1 MLFRSGIS
9 CYAHGCNCA
18 GAMGKGIALQFK
30 KRFPQM
36 YLQYRKKCLQ
46 NQFHPG
52 DVFEFV
58 QGTQR
63 IYNLGTQKTW
73 RTCLL
78 SANLSACVCLYQQRE
93 QHVKDIAMPKIG
105 AGLGGLPWE
114 DVKLLLQ
121 QLAMEYPTVNLIV
134 VENYNNGISIQ

>member
-1 MLFRSGIS
+1 MRPWRPLNYLLEKMLKL
-9 CYAHGCNCA
+9 A
-18 GAMGKGIALQFK
+18 
-30 KRFPQM
+30 
-36 YLQYRKKCLQ
+36 
-46 NQFHPG
+46 
-52 DVFEFV
+52 
-58 QGTQR
+58 T
-63 IYNLGTQKTW
+63 
-73 RTCLL
+73 
-78 SANLSACVCLYQQRE
+78 E